1 MALQKTRRDYSD
13 TEEGKEFKR
22 QLKLMNSNDAYNTA
36 PSYSADNEL
45 YPDNLMPFVDKHMT
59 YLINHPALE
68 ASKYLANLK
77 LQTRL
82 R

>member
-1 MALQKTRRDYSD
+1 MALQKTRKGYFD

-36 PSYSADNEL
+36 SSYSADNVL
-45 YPDNLMPFVDKHMT
+45 YPDNLIPFVDKHMV
-59 YLINHPALE
+59 YLMNHPALE
-68 ASKYLANLK
+68 ASNYLANIK